1 METEVTSKELA
12 GVVLET
18 LRTIRDKEPEI
29 WDSILRTESGSLAL
43 SLWDMLKSVERS
55 RVHYDTDAEYVSPED
70 QKRNDAIER
79 GDYLRDRM
87 KDEGY

>member
-29 WDSILRTESGSLAL
+29 WESILRTESGSLVL

-55 RVHYDTDAEYVSPED
+55 NDTDAEYVSPED